1 MDKLKERIELL
12 IATKGMTNAVF
23 AESIG
28 VQPSNISHILSGR
41 NKPSLDLVT
50 KILER
55 FKEVRTEWLINGKGS
70 MTGNYTLFD
79 EDNPPAQVSMARKAD
94 RDTANPLPQHTAPEI
109 SQPAEAKN
117 FQKKREEI
125 ENEEDV
131 ATKHPSAEEQRIY
144 AEKSMM
150 EVPGKKIEKM
160 VIFYNDRTFTIYSPE
175 S

>member
-55 FKEVRTEWLINGKGS
+55 FKEVRTEWLINGKGP

-79 EDNPPAQVSMARKAD
+79 EENPPTQIAIARKSA
-94 RDTANPLPQHTAPEI
+94 REAANPIPQQSKAEI

-117 FQKKREEI
+117 FQNKQEEFGS
-125 ENEEDV
+125 EEDV
-131 ATKHPSAEEQRIY
+131 MREHPSKDEQKTY
-144 AEKSMM
+144 AEKSM
-150 EVPGKKIEKM
+150 PDISGKKIEKM
-160 VIFYNDRTFTIYSPE
+160 VVFYSDRTFKIYSPE

>member
-12 IATKGMTNAVF
+12 ISTKGMTNAVF

-28 VQPSNISHILSGR
+28 VQPSNISHIISGR

-50 KILER
+50 KILDR

-70 MTGNYTLFD
+70 MTRDYTLFD
-79 EDNPPAQVSMARKAD
+79 EDAQPTQISMARKPFTE
-94 RDTANPLPQHTAPEI
+94 TARPASQPAAAEI
-109 SQPAEAKN
+109 SQPAEAKMEN
-117 FQKKREEI
+117 QKQEGI
-125 ENEEDV
+125 GNEEDV
-131 ATKHPSAEEQRIY
+131 ASKQQVEQEQKYY

-150 EVPGKKIEKM
+150 ENSGKKIEKM
-160 VIFYNDRTFTIYSPE
+160 VIFFNDKTFTVYSPE